1 MLKKIVGLVGCGYWG
16 INLARNFFDLGALHT
31 VCDPAA
37 PVLETIRRKHPGTA
51 VTADFE
57 AVVRN
62 KEISA
67 VAIAAPAADHFRL
80 ARRCLEAGKDVYV
93 EKPLSLRVREAEEL
107 VRLAEKR
114 GRILMVGHILQYHPA
129 VIKLKELIDRK
140 ELGDIQYIYSNRL
153 NIGKLR
159 TEENI
164 LWSFAPHDISVILML
179 IGKDPV
185 KVSCAGARCLG
196 RDVYD
201 STITVLDFFGGIK
214 GHIFVNWLHPFKEQK
229 LIVVGSKSMAV
240 FDDVSEEKLCLFP
253 YTIDWQNNGTLPV
266 ARKAQRLVVPVEQK
280 EPLKEELAHFMECVA
295 VRKTPRTDGHEGVRV
310 LRVLES
316 AEKGLEDDDNEQ
328 NRV

>member
-1 MLKKIVGLVGCGYWG
+1 MADKTVGLAGCGYWG
-16 INLARNFFDLGALHT
+16 INLARNFFDLGVLHT
-31 VCDPAA
+31 VCDPVDA
-37 PVLETIRRKHPGTA
+37 VLETIRQKHPGTA

-57 AVVRN
+57 AVVCN
-62 KEISA
+62 NEIKA
-67 VAIAAPAADHFRL
+67 VAIAAPAAEHYRL
-80 ARRCLEAGKDVYV
+80 AKRCLEAGKDVYV
-93 EKPLSLRVREAEEL
+93 EKPLALRVAEAQEL
-107 VRLAEKR
+107 VMMAEQK

-129 VIKLKELIDRK
+129 VLKLKELIEKK

-185 KVSCAGARCLG
+185 KVSCTGARCLG

-201 STITVLDFFGGIK
+201 STITVLDFPGNIK

-253 YTIDWQNNGTLPV
+253 HVIDWQNNGTLPV
-266 ARKAQRLVVPVEQK
+266 ARKAQRLVVPIEQK
-280 EPLKEELAHFMECVA
+280 EPLREELAHFLSCIA
-295 VRKTPRTDGHEGVRV
+295 ARTTPRTDGHEGMRV
-310 LRVLES
+310 LRVLEA
-316 AEKGLEDDDNEQ
+316 AEKGLTNDTNG
-328 NRV
+328 